1 MIQENEED
9 NALEMRTV
17 EISDLLGE
25 KEHLYQKILYLVMAD
40 SAYCEGG
47 FLPLFS
53 RNVFYSG
60 VYSNKQ
66 NVRQS
71 QSNQELFDLAKHGRK
86 YRQKLIITINDF
98 FTYL

>member
-9 NALEMRTV
+9 NALEMGTA

-47 FLPLFS
+47 FLSSFC
-53 RNVFYSG
+53 RNIFYSV
-60 VYSNKQ
+60 VYSNKHWSKS
-66 NVRQS
+66 VKSRTFWSS
-71 QSNQELFDLAKHGRK
+71 QTL
-86 YRQKLIITINDF
+86 QKVSAEINN
-98 FTYL
+98 YHYN